1 MKITAYGVSAEER
14 RIFEKWQA
22 THPDVTLQLLP
33 DWLAADNVALAAGSL
48 GISAFQTGQYDAALF
63 EKMARL
69 QIPVLAI
76 RNVGTDNID
85 FPAAAQAGIQISNV
99 PSYSPAGIAE
109 YVVALALQLLRR
121 LPEVTTLVADDQL
134 LTARGLTGRE
144 LNRQTVGVVGFGHIG
159 QLTAKL
165 FHQMGARVLAY
176 DAYYH
181 GAEPT
186 WLRLMPDLP
195 SLLAE
200 SNLVTLHV
208 PGVPANQHLLNATNL
223 ALLPAEALVIN
234 TARGNLI
241 DTPALIAALKK
252 GALGGAAI
260 DTFER
265 EDQIEPAVQ
274 QQRPIIDALYRELL
288 ALPNVLV
295 TPHIAYH
302 TNVAVENMVQD
313 SLANLLAYA
322 SNGQLQTPVT
332 H

>member
-1 MKITAYGVSAEER
+1 MKITAFGVSQEER
-14 RIFEKWQA
+14 LIFEKWAQ
-22 THPDVTLQLLP
+22 THPEVELRLVTE
-33 DWLAADNVALAAGSL
+33 WLTATNVTLAAGSI
-48 GISAFQTGQYDAALF
+48 GVSAFQTGQYDAALF
-63 EKMARL
+63 EKMAAL
-69 QIPVLAI
+69 ALPVLAI

-85 FPAAAQAGIQISNV
+85 FAAAARYKIQISNV

-109 YVVALALQLLRR
+109 YVVTLALQLLRR
-121 LPEVTTLVADDQL
+121 MPEVERLVATDQL
-134 LTARGLTGRE
+134 LAARALTGRE
-144 LNRQTVGVVGFGHIG
+144 LSQQTVGVVGFGHIG

-165 FHQMGARVLAY
+165 FHQMGARVLAF

-186 WLRLMPDLP
+186 WLRLLPDLP

-208 PGVPANQHLLNATNL
+208 PGVAANRYLLNATNL
-223 ALLPAEALVIN
+223 ALLPEQALVIN

-241 DTPALIAALKK
+241 ETPALIAALRS
-252 GALGGAAI
+252 GALAGAAI
-260 DTFER
+260 DTFEL

-274 QQRPIIDALYRELL
+274 QRQPISDPLYRELS

-302 TNVAVENMVQD
+302 TNVAVVNMVQD

-322 SNGQLQTPVT
+322 CNGQLQTPVT
-332 H
+332 R